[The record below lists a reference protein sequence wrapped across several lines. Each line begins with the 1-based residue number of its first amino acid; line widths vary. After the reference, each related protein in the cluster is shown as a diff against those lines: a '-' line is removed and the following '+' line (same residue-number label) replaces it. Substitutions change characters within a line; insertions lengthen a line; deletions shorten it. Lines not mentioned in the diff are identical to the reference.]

1 MFRALLLVL
10 SFLALVSCQSQA
22 PNAAGTAAAPP
33 AKIGV
38 AALGRLEPREPVAE
52 VGVASEERLEKL
64 LVQPGQFVTSGQ
76 ILAYLENY
84 HYRLAERQ
92 KAAAELA
99 EAEARLSAEEE
110 QGRARI
116 QEAQLRTQQLDEVPQ
131 REVEAQDA
139 HVRELRTNMDLA
151 ASAVTRYRTLL
162 AKDAVS
168 QQDYDQKAA
177 RLDAARA
184 ALDAGQAQLARLK
197 AQIAVDRRV
206 AQAAVVTRQAEL
218 KSTQGSSTIESLKGN
233 LEVAEAELQKTII
246 RANSN
251 GQIIDILARPG
262 ESVNGHPILRMGDVS
277 QMYVGAEVYEG
288 DVSRVQPGQRAEIS
302 SPALSGVLTGHV
314 ESIGT
319 SVFRRQARVLDP
331 QADVDTRVVNVRIRL
346 DHSQEAA
353 RLVGL
358 QVSVLIPAPK

>member
-1 MFRALLLVL
+1 LPVL
-10 SFLALVSCQSQA
+10 SFVALVSCQSQA
-22 PNAAGTAAAPP
+22 PNAAGTAASPL
-33 AKIGV
+33 AKTGV
-38 AALGRLEPREPVAE
+38 AALGRLEPREPVTE

-64 LVQPGQFVTSGQ
+64 LVQPGQFVKAGE

-116 QEAQLRTQQLDEVPQ
+116 QEAQSRTQQLDEVPQ
-131 REVEAQDA
+131 REVESEDA
-139 HVRELRTNMDLA
+139 RVRELRTNMDLA
-151 ASAVTRYRTLL
+151 SSEVTRYRTLL

-177 RLDAARA
+177 GLDAASA
-184 ALDAGQAQLARLK
+184 ALEAGQAQLARLK
-197 AQIAVDRRV
+197 AQMVADRRV
-206 AQAAVVTRQAEL
+206 AQAGVVTRQAEL
-218 KSTQGSSTIESLKGN
+218 KSTQGSSTIASLKGN

-246 RANSN
+246 RANSA
-251 GQIIDILARPG
+251 GQVIEILSRPG
-262 ESVNGHPILRMGDVS
+262 EPVNGHTILRMGDVS
-277 QMYVGAEVYEG
+277 QMYVAADVFEG
-288 DVSRVQPGQRAEIS
+288 DVSRVQVGQRAEIS
-302 SPALSGVLTGHV
+302 SPALPGALTGHV

-319 SVFRRQARVLDP
+319 SVFRRQVRVLDP